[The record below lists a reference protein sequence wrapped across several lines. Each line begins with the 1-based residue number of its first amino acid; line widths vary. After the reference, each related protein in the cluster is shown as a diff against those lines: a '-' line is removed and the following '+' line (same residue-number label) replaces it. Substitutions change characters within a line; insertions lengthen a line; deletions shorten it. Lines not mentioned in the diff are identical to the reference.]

1 MESPHKGPAIWHIIG
16 KKHPIIKKSLTEY
29 MVTKSTTLFNLDPV
43 SKYTV
48 LKYLA
53 TLKIALQDG
62 MK

>member
-1 MESPHKGPAIWHIIG
+1 MD
-16 KKHPIIKKSLTEY
+16 
-29 MVTKSTTLFNLDPV
+29 TKSTTLFDLDPV
-43 SKYTV
+43 SKIIV